1 MDSVADLI
9 THSVRSKVERLSLG
23 LERVQPG
30 STESAIYADSTQCRA
45 ASGIKRDLLTCRHV
59 VAKEGVGAGVA
70 DPERSRGVAWI
81 QRQRLQVAVRTELDL
96 CDSTRRGH

>member
-23 LERVQPG
+23 LERVQLG

-45 ASGIKRDLLTCRHV
+45 ASGIKRDLLTCR
-59 VAKEGVGAGVA
+59 
-70 DPERSRGVAWI
+70 
-81 QRQRLQVAVRTELDL
+81 
-96 CDSTRRGH
+96 